1 MIEFKACRKCH
12 HTKGPVPEGYYM
24 EERLNPRTSI
34 KVPVMIECEHHRIW
48 RIKKSAEKK
57 FIDNGFNKDFY
68 DYDIANYKGNES
80 ISNVNRLIKYV
91 HLFDNKDENI
101 KRQAIKSVIYLYGPN
116 GTQKTTLANWIGSEL
131 LQKGVSCCYALMK
144 KIIDELWESQRDEE
158 AKAYI
163 DKLLKCDVLIID
175 EAFSKDKIHLWQ
187 SGNQIGYIDEFLRE
201 KLNNGKG
208 IIFISNNSPSEI
220 ESQGFS
226 HSIHDLVNRE
236 LLKTDGTMKMTDK
249 YFDNIGQI
257 PESLF

>member
-12 HTKGPVPEGYYM
+12 HNGGPVPEGYYM
-24 EERLNPRTSI
+24 SESVNPRTGI
-34 KVPVMIECEHHRIW
+34 KVPVMIECEHHRLW
-48 RIKKSAEKK
+48 RIKKEAEKK
-57 FIDNGFNKDFY
+57 FINNGFNEDFF
-68 DYDIANYKGNES
+68 DYDIADYKGNES
-80 ISNVNRLIKYV
+80 ISNVSRLIKYV
-91 HLFDNKDENI
+91 HLFDDKDEN
-101 KRQAIKSVIYLYGPN
+101 KRKEVVKSVIYLYGPN

-131 LQKGVSCCYALMK
+131 LQRGVSCHYALMK
-144 KIIDELWESQRDEE
+144 KIIDELWESQRKEDS
-158 AKAYI
+158 KAYI

-201 KLNNGKG
+201 RLNNRKG
-208 IIFISNNSPSEI
+208 IIFISNNAPDEI

-236 LLKTDGTMKMTDK
+236 LLKTNGSMKMIDK

>member
-1 MIEFKACRKCH
+1 M
-12 HTKGPVPEGYYM
+12 
-24 EERLNPRTSI
+24 
-34 KVPVMIECEHHRIW
+34 
-48 RIKKSAEKK
+48 
-57 FIDNGFNKDFY
+57 
-68 DYDIANYKGNES
+68 YDIANYKGNES
-80 ISNVNRLIKYV
+80 ISNVSRLIKYI
-91 HLFDNKDENI
+91 HLFDDKDENTR
-101 KRQAIKSVIYLYGPN
+101 KKVTKSVIYLYGPN

-201 KLNNGKG
+201 RLNNGKG

-236 LLKTDGTMKMTDK
+236 LLKTDGTMKMIDK

>member
-1 MIEFKACRKCH
+1 
-12 HTKGPVPEGYYM
+12 
-24 EERLNPRTSI
+24 
-34 KVPVMIECEHHRIW
+34 
-48 RIKKSAEKK
+48 
-57 FIDNGFNKDFY
+57 
-68 DYDIANYKGNES
+68 
-80 ISNVNRLIKYV
+80 
-91 HLFDNKDENI
+91 
-101 KRQAIKSVIYLYGPN
+101 
-116 GTQKTTLANWIGSEL
+116 
-131 LQKGVSCCYALMK
+131 MK

-201 KLNNGKG
+201 RLNNGKG

-236 LLKTDGTMKMTDK
+236 LLKTDGTMKMADK

>member
-12 HTKGPVPEGYYM
+12 HNGGPIPEGYYM
-24 EERLNPRTSI
+24 SESVNPRTGI
-34 KVPVMIECEHHRIW
+34 KVPVMIECEHHRLW
-48 RIKKSAEKK
+48 RIKKEAEKK
-57 FIDNGFNKDFY
+57 FINNGFNEDFF
-68 DYDIANYKGNES
+68 DYDIADYKGNES
-80 ISNVNRLIKYV
+80 ISNVSRLIKYV
-91 HLFDNKDENI
+91 HLFDDKDAKNEVV
-101 KRQAIKSVIYLYGPN
+101 KSVIYLYGPN

-131 LQKGVSCCYALMK
+131 LQRGISCHYALMK
-144 KIIDELWESQRDEE
+144 KIIDELWESQRKEDS
-158 AKAYI
+158 KAYI

-201 KLNNGKG
+201 RLNNRKG
-208 IIFISNNSPSEI
+208 IIFISNNAPNEI

-236 LLKTDGTMKMTDK
+236 LLKTKGAMEMNDK

>member
-24 EERLNPRTSI
+24 SESVNPRTGV
-34 KVPVMIECEHHRIW
+34 KVPVMIECEHHRVW
-48 RIKKSAEKK
+48 RVKKAIEKK
-57 FIDNGFNKDFY
+57 FIENGFNKDFFE
-68 DYDIANYKGNES
+68 YDIADYKGDKS
-80 ISNVNRLIKYV
+80 LHKVNRLIHYV
-91 HLFDNKDENI
+91 HLFDDKALKES
-101 KRQAIKSVIYLYGPN
+101 AIKSVIYLYGPN

-131 LQKGVSCCYALMK
+131 LQRGVSCQYALMK
-144 KIIDELWESQRDEE
+144 KIIDELWESQRNEE
-158 AKAYI
+158 SKAYI

-201 KLNNGKG
+201 RLNNRKG
-208 IIFISNNSPSEI
+208 IIFISNNSPKEI

-236 LLKTDGTMKMTDK
+236 LIKTNGAMEMVDK

-257 PESLF
+257 PDTLF